1 MHPGHNDGRP
11 TRSQNC
17 RVMSDRFSK
26 ALTAR
31 LEELACVLERS
42 GADAPSVARLL
53 EAASIA
59 TMNAVALDLLTEQT
73 AKSIWAEVAVLHP
86 RVAEELRAAA

>member
-1 MHPGHNDGRP
+1 
-11 TRSQNC
+11 
-17 RVMSDRFSK
+17 MSDRT
-26 ALTAR
+26 ARVLTAR
-31 LEELACVLERS
+31 LDELASILERS
-42 GADAPSVARLL
+42 GAAAPAVSRLL